1 MALIRANRASID
13 DRFSVLGF
21 TVRTDLPLFE
31 IGLATDPDLLKAE
44 NRARRTTRNFFSS
57 RLLAAG
63 GGNGRTAVGG
73 REAVYLVPPSVVARF
88 VGQPRLYFGVATY
101 QDKDRSH
108 PISVKTPDAGRMYVS
123 LSGLTERGLRRTLGT
138 NGYATNGH
146 ALVWGGDVL
155 APSPAPA
162 SNGRGARDGAAPT
175 NGHANG
181 GAASPDTAAYSD
193 GYSDELWR
201 QADAGSVDAPASN
214 GGRAPG
220 ATQAPAVD
228 GGGNSPRNGTAA
240 GASNGSAP
248 PPASTAQ
255 GWRPPSAHAF
265 AGGAADT
272 TAADDARH
280 GIEAPIPDDVATAR
294 SQARNPRA
302 LSAPTPEYPQADRF
316 VAAHGGNFRATSG
329 GRRIER
335 IVIHITDGGANIN
348 GTIGWFQNPQA
359 RVSAHYV
366 IGQDGEV
373 VQMVRH
379 DDVAWHARAA
389 NGTSIGIEHVA
400 NTRGLR
406 PTPAQ
411 MCASAALVT
420 WLCDHYG
427 IPADRSHV
435 LGHAEADTATTHT
448 GCPNAVWDWDYY
460 MDMVTTRTCHEPGAT
475 ATTQALRGAGAVAT
489 AQEIIAPF
497 YDPRDPATALQC
509 TRDAFSQAREEWFS
523 GVSDTRQFPHSA
535 ICQLIMT
542 APDGRQY
549 QGTGFY
555 IGRNRILT
563 CAHNLHGKARVRIIP
578 GRNGRGAKPF
588 GEATVNA
595 SSWRVAPGYTGA
607 GHWDKDLAVI
617 DNVPINAPH
626 GQFFR
631 FLNASP
637 STELPVVVCG
647 YSAGS
652 RKVPQLD
659 VIIDGD
665 KQHLHGGYVSEAPT
679 PDTIDYPILSLMG
692 ASGSPVYTVTGSGRQ
707 LEARICAVHVS
718 GEPVDRGLNRGCF
731 ITPAKIDWIE
741 ARATSFALEADAPE
755 DARGETADGVDP
767 DTIGITVDEPVRE
780 LPEAQA
786 WQARAL
792 SDEAPDFPGASRFAA
807 AHARNFTRGRRRDR
821 VLDRIV
827 VHITAGGPR
836 IDGTI
841 AWFQNGARVNERTG
855 KPIRS
860 SAHYIVGRDGEV
872 VQMVHDADTA
882 HHASQANSRSIGIEH
897 NANKPGRS
905 NPRDLPPTDAQY
917 EASARLVAWL
927 CRQHGIAPDREH
939 IRGHHEISPA
949 DNHDCPSSIW
959 DWDRYM
965 ECVAQAVAAL
975 QSPAATSQGAYATA
989 QEIITPFYD
998 PADPS
1003 SALVCQA
1010 DAFSQAREEWFAGVP
1025 NTTIFP
1031 HSAICLLEMKNA
1043 SGRVLGRGTGFYI
1056 GSRRILTCGHN
1067 LHDAGIASVDV
1078 VPGKNGQG
1086 GGGTEPF
1093 GRFNV
1098 PRRQWRIPASYR
1110 GSNPAFDL
1118 AVIDNVP
1125 NPAPNGR
1132 WFDALE
1138 ELRQSRPEGVVV
1150 CGYSSRSDRVPELT
1164 AAIDGYKQ
1172 HLHAGYIA
1180 ALGAGDSTFDYPIM
1194 TLKRASGSPVY
1205 YLSDRGGAMKAYV
1218 VGVHISSV
1226 SASPDLNRGCRLT
1239 AAKIS
1244 WIEGRSNSLALAE
1257 GDATVPAPQH
1267 AEESDLPV
1275 VLVPQPDKNACWAA
1289 AMAMLLSYRGHA
1301 SFAPEQLADAVGASL
1316 ASSYGWDLLE
1326 AVRERFHFDVIEQ
1339 PSNASLYHAPRQWAQ
1354 WLSTHGPLW
1363 VVIVG
1368 APHAVVV
1375 AGIRGDLDDPAA
1387 AEVKVLNPWDTRVA
1401 FDADPVVFNPPNA
1414 GYADWLSFEDFA
1426 SAFGNM
1432 AEPDYGNWRVLYLPE
1447 GAAAATAQS
1456 MGRTGGIRLARP
1468 PASRTLA
1475 EDEAPDAPAGE
1486 RVEPMEPSRVPGT
1499 RMALHR
1505 GSAGA
1510 STWALEQLEGMKA
1523 PAAPAAAD
1531 EAAATEVQV
1540 DLADWP
1546 ALEGEAT
1553 PLPLALRFRAAG
1565 GAVGE
1570 VRIAPVALPRAGDEG
1585 PSLTA
1590 SDSADDLDAVEARL
1604 RQAPADALGLDHG
1617 VDVMARIEAGEDVDG
1632 VAVLKVGIDYRFV
1645 GLQAGS
1651 PLARIELRL
1660 LGDGR
1665 HERQNHWIATA

>member
-1 MALIRANRASID
+1 MALIRANRESID

-31 IGLATDPDLLKAE
+31 IGLATDPELLKAE
-44 NRARRTTRNFFSS
+44 NRSHRTTRNFFSS

-63 GGNGRTAVGG
+63 GNGRTMPGG
-73 REAVYLVPPSVVARF
+73 REAVYLVPPAVVARF
-88 VGQPRLYFGVATY
+88 IGQPRLYFGVATY
-101 QDKDRSH
+101 QDKDRNR
-108 PISVKTPDAGRMYVS
+108 PISVKTPDAGHMYVS
-123 LSGLTERGLRRTLGT
+123 LSGLTERGLRRTLGG
-138 NGYATNGH
+138 NGQGGNGH
-146 ALVWGGDVL
+146 ALVWGGDAL
-155 APSPAPA
+155 APAT
-162 SNGRGARDGAAPT
+162 NGAAGRNGAAGG

-181 GAASPDTAAYSD
+181 SADAQASAPYSD
-193 GYSDELWR
+193 GYSDDLWE
-201 QADAGSVDAPASN
+201 QGASGAGP
-214 GGRAPG
+214 APG
-220 ATQAPAVD
+220 T
-228 GGGNSPRNGTAA
+228 S
-240 GASNGSAP
+240 
-248 PPASTAQ
+248 
-255 GWRPPSAHAF
+255 
-265 AGGAADT
+265 GGAANGQASPAINGAAPDANAST
-272 TAADDARH
+272 PPATAQDWRATPTRAFSATPDDDARH

-294 SQARNPRA
+294 AQSRSPRA
-302 LSAPTPEYPQADRF
+302 LAAPAPEYPQADRF
-316 VAAHGGNFRATSG
+316 VAAHSGNFRATSG
-329 GRRIER
+329 ARRIER

-366 IGQDGEV
+366 VGQDGEV

-379 DDVAWHARAA
+379 DDVAWHARSA

-420 WLCDHYG
+420 WLCDRYG

-448 GCPNAVWDWDYY
+448 GCPNAVWDWDYF

-475 ATTQALRGAGAVAT
+475 ATTQSLHGRPAVAT

-542 APDGRQY
+542 AADGRQY

-563 CAHNLHGKARVRIIP
+563 CAHNLHRKARVRIIP

-588 GEATVNA
+588 GETTVNA
-595 SSWRVAPGYTGA
+595 SSWRVAPRYTGP
-607 GHWDKDLAVI
+607 GNWDNDLAVI
-617 DNVPINAPH
+617 DNVPIDAPH

-637 STELPVVVCG
+637 SAELPVVVCG

-692 ASGSPVYTVTGSGRQ
+692 ASGSPVYTITGSGRR

-731 ITPAKIDWIE
+731 ITPSKIDWIE
-741 ARATSFALEADAPE
+741 GRATSFALDEGSGAAADVSPGRDEA
-755 DARGETADGVDP
+755 VDP
-767 DTIGITVDEPVRE
+767 DAIGITMDEPVDATSH
-780 LPEAQA
+780 AQS
-786 WQARAL
+786 WEARAL
-792 SDEAPDFPGASRFAA
+792 TGEAPDYPGASRFAA
-807 AHARNFTRGRRRDR
+807 AHPRNFTRGRRRDR

-827 VHITAGGPR
+827 VHITAGGPN
-836 IDGTI
+836 INGTI
-841 AWFQNGARVNERTG
+841 AWFQNGERVNERTG

-917 EASARLVAWL
+917 EASAGLVAWL

-939 IRGHHEISPA
+939 IRGHHEISPS

-965 ECVAQAVAAL
+965 ECVRQAVAAL
-975 QSPAATSQGAYATA
+975 QVPATTSQGAYATA

-1031 HSAICLLEMKNA
+1031 HSAICLLEMKDA

-1056 GSRRILTCGHN
+1056 GARRILTCGHN

-1086 GGGTEPF
+1086 GGGSEPF

-1098 PRRQWRIPASYR
+1098 RRRQWRVPASYR
-1110 GSNPAFDL
+1110 GRNAAFDL

-1150 CGYSSRSDRVPELT
+1150 CGYSSRSERVPELT

-1205 YLSDRGGAMKAYV
+1205 YLSDRSGAMKAYV

-1226 SASPDLNRGCRLT
+1226 AAAPDLNRGCRLSD
-1239 AAKIS
+1239 AKIA
-1244 WIEGRSNSLALAE
+1244 WIEGRSNALGLAE
-1257 GDATVPAPQH
+1257 PQDATPAVEDGAP
-1267 AEESDLPV
+1267 SDFDV
-1275 VLVPQPDKNACWAA
+1275 QLVPQPDKNACWAA
-1289 AMAMLLSYRGHA
+1289 AMAMLLSHRGRA
-1301 SFAPEQLADAVGASL
+1301 SFAPGDLAAQVGQSL
-1316 ASSYGWDLLE
+1316 ASSHGWELLE
-1326 AVRERFHFDVIEQ
+1326 AVRGRFGFEAITQ
-1339 PSNASLYHAPRQWAQ
+1339 PSNTSRYHAPRQWAR
-1354 WLSTHGPLW
+1354 WLAAHGPLW

-1375 AGIRGDLDDPAA
+1375 AGIRGDLDDAGA
-1387 AEVKVLNPWDTRVA
+1387 SEVKVLNPWDTRVT

-1414 GYADWLSFEDFA
+1414 GYEDWLSFEDFA

-1447 GAAAATAQS
+1447 GATTATAQS
-1456 MGRTGGIRLARP
+1456 LGRGGAIRLAP
-1468 PASRTLA
+1468 APASHALS
-1475 EDEAPDAPAGE
+1475 EDRAPDAGDVD
-1486 RVEPMEPSRVPGT
+1486 RVEAIEPSRVPGT
-1499 RMALHR
+1499 RMTLRR

-1510 STWALEQLEGMKA
+1510 STWALEQLEGMKSPA
-1523 PAAPAAAD
+1523 TPAAGD
-1531 EAAATEVQV
+1531 DIEVTEVQV
-1540 DLADWP
+1540 DLSDWP
-1546 ALEGEAT
+1546 ALEGEAP

-1570 VRIAPVALPRAGDEG
+1570 VRITPVPTVA
-1585 PSLTA
+1585 A
-1590 SDSADDLDAVEARL
+1590 SDDGPRVVISDTPEGLKDVEARL
-1604 RQAPADALGLDHG
+1604 RQAPADALALDHG
-1617 VDVMARIEAGEDVDG
+1617 VDVMARIEPGEDIDG

-1645 GLQAGS
+1645 GLEAGS
-1651 PLARIELRL
+1651 PLARIELQL

-1665 HERQNHWIATA
+1665 HERHNLWVATA